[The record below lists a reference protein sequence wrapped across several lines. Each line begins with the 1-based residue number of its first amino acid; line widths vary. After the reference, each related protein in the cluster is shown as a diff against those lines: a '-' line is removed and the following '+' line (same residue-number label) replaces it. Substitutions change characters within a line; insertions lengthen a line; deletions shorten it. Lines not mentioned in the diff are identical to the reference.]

1 MSTAENPPATTDDA
15 TPAPASG
22 GAAKKVIG
30 VLVGVILGVMG
41 PGMVLA
47 ALGLP
52 AVLNTWILA
61 SLGGWMV
68 GMFVGRHLG
77 LLLAIGLGIFLTL
90 AYGLAAYPWLAGVVV
105 GCAAAAYGA
114 TARWGVS
121 GRLVTGMVILAF
133 TVAQPTP
140 ILTDAGVWPNASL
153 TGLVG
158 LLAALWGV
166 AVGRLMGKNTP
177 KPPLAPM
184 SAQQATYFAWTVAV
198 VLGTAT
204 WFVSY
209 LTLGHG
215 GAWFLLT
222 IIVILQPRFADT
234 LTKTLHR
241 AIGTVAGFVI
251 ALIVALVVPWTGLI
265 MLLAVVFMTIAMV
278 LVMKPGTPYWQF
290 VTFLTPAI
298 VLLEG
303 AGSSIVQ
310 TDMTR
315 LGFTLLGVAVGL
327 VVLGIAYL
335 VRQRAGDGSS
345 QPSDNAAAGTLPPLG
360 PSEPAP

>member
-1 MSTAENPPATTDDA
+1 MSTPADPAATPGDA
-15 TPAPASG
+15 TATPASG

-30 VLVGVILGVMG
+30 MLVGVILGVMG
-41 PGMVLA
+41 PGIVIA
-47 ALGLP
+47 AVGYA

-61 SLGGWMV
+61 ALGGWMV
-68 GMFVGRHLG
+68 GMFVGRKLG
-77 LLLAIGLGIFLTL
+77 LLLAIGLGVFLTL
-90 AYGLAAYPWLAGVVV
+90 GYGLASNPWLAGVVV
-105 GCAAAAYGA
+105 GCAAAVYGT

-133 TVAQPTP
+133 TVAQPAP
-140 ILTDAGVWPNASL
+140 ILADAGIWANAAL

-158 LLAALWGV
+158 VLAAMWGLLLGV
-166 AVGRLMGKNTP
+166 LMGKNTP
-177 KPPLAPM
+177 KPALEPLPDRDARD
-184 SAQQATYFAWTVAV
+184 FAWVVAV

-209 LTLGHG
+209 LHWGHG

-251 ALIVALVVPWTGLI
+251 ALIVALVVPWTGVV

-278 LVMKPGTPYWQF
+278 LVMKPGAPYWQF

-303 AGSSIVQ
+303 AGTSIIE
-310 TDMTR
+310 TDVTR

-327 VVLGIAYL
+327 VVLAIAYL
-335 VRQRAGDGSS
+335 FKRRAGAPSGDLTNAPEAHLGS
-345 QPSDNAAAGTLPPLG
+345 PGEAGDVVP
-360 PSEPAP
+360 

>member
-1 MSTAENPPATTDDA
+1 MSPPPSTPATSDGA

-30 VLVGVILGVMG
+30 MLVGVILGVMG
-41 PGMVLA
+41 PGIVLA
-47 ALGLP
+47 ALGHA

-61 SLGGWMV
+61 ALSGWMV
-68 GMFVGRHLG
+68 GMFVGRQLG

-90 AYGLAAYPWLAGVVV
+90 GYAFAFNPWLAGAVV
-105 GCAAAAYGA
+105 GCAAAVYGT

-140 ILTDAGVWPNASL
+140 ILTEAGEWPNAAL

-158 LLAALWGV
+158 LLAALWGLLL
-166 AVGRLMGKNTP
+166 GRLMGKSTP
-177 KPPLAPM
+177 KPPVDPLP
-184 SAQQATYFAWTVAV
+184 AQQVGYFAWTLAI
-198 VLGTAT
+198 VLGAAT
-204 WFVSY
+204 WFVSF
-209 LTLGHG
+209 LQWQHG

-222 IIVILQPRFADT
+222 IIVILQPHYADT

-241 AIGTVAGFVI
+241 AIGTVAGFAI
-251 ALIVALVVPWTGLI
+251 AMVVALVVPWSGLI

-278 LVMKPGTPYWQF
+278 LVMRPGAPYWQF

-310 TDMTR
+310 TDVTR

-327 VVLGIAYL
+327 AVIAVLYPFKHHADKA
-335 VRQRAGDGSS
+335 AGSEEADAPPVPGSGTSS
-345 QPSDNAAAGTLPPLG
+345 Q
-360 PSEPAP
+360 